1 MLQHTSQPPASQASP
16 ASIRLSG
23 FFVRLLLI
31 AAIGALCVLALFALS
46 GAHITV
52 DHVVGMNVSSL
63 AVTSAP
69 NVLCPGAP
77 IHC

>member
-1 MLQHTSQPPASQASP
+1 VFQHTSQPPASQASP
-16 ASIRLSG
+16 ASMRISR

-31 AAIGALCVLALFALS
+31 AAISALCVLARFTLG
-46 GAHITV
+46 GAHIAA
-52 DHVVGMNVSSL
+52 DHAVGVPVSAL
-63 AVTSAP
+63 ANNPTP